1 MVKSNENST
10 LFYFQL
16 AKIAFDAGLY
26 GACTI
31 YCACALETFL
41 TNFAISHPLE
51 IEKIKGGEVRLSRNE
66 LLNIAEHYKII
77 DSTTRRKCKQIFSIR
92 DGHAHYHLGL
102 WKKTFNKLKST
113 GVTEVHSME
122 LAQLVLEDTYE
133 IFMEILSQLR
143 KAARTGDSSAKF
155 LLEKLEFTLI

>member
-1 MVKSNENST
+1 M
-10 LFYFQL
+10 L
-16 AKIAFDAGLY
+16 
-26 GACTI
+26 
-31 YCACALETFL
+31 
-41 TNFAISHPLE
+41 HPLKIGKID
-51 IEKIKGGEVRLSRNE
+51 IEENKALLSLRRNE
-66 LLNIAEHYKII
+66 LLNITEHYKII
-77 DSTTRRKCKQIFSIR
+77 GSNTRRKCKQIFSIR

-102 WKKTFNKLKST
+102 WKKTFNKLKSI
-113 GVTEVHSME
+113 GIIEVHSME